1 VLGDDDRAAWIAD
14 VATPRPVPRGGLVD
28 RLRAS
33 TALRRVVPAPVAM
46 VLLDLAV
53 RASIR
58 VRPERLAQARAA
70 MAAVVVVDGV
80 VREDEWDQ
88 LAVRHLCAA
97 ARGWELMWRPWVL
110 TAMPV
115 EGLERLRE
123 VEPGRGVV
131 FSTLHYGALAGLA
144 ALPRAVG
151 SIDLVVGEHLAA
163 VQVPRGYNGYQIE
176 QSRRVSLEA
185 GFRIIRA
192 VGSTAVLTETLQA
205 GGRVLLNFDVPGT
218 YPVRFLGKTVELMNG
233 TARLA
238 EKTDSVV
245 VPVLPRPRG
254 RGWYVHLDEPIDPRE
269 HDSWQSVLQA
279 TADVHSRLVLAAP
292 EHLESPL
299 RDGGWAVATAD
310 GWRAKAGS

>member
-1 VLGDDDRAAWIAD
+1 
-14 VATPRPVPRGGLVD
+14 
-28 RLRAS
+28 
-33 TALRRVVPAPVAM
+33 
-46 VLLDLAV
+46 
-53 RASIR
+53 
-58 VRPERLAQARAA
+58 
-70 MAAVVVVDGV
+70 
-80 VREDEWDQ
+80 
-88 LAVRHLCAA
+88 
-97 ARGWELMWRPWVL
+97 MWRPRAL
-110 TAMPV
+110 LSMPV
-115 EGLERLRE
+115 EGLHHLQG

-131 FSTLHYGALAGLA
+131 FSTPHYGPLVGLA
-144 ALPRAVG
+144 ALPGAVG
-151 SIDLVVGEHLAA
+151 TIDAAVGEHLAA
-163 VQVPRGYNGYQIE
+163 ATVPAGYNGHQIE
-176 QSRRVSLEA
+176 QSRRVLVQG
-185 GFRIIRA
+185 GFRPVRA
-192 VGSTAVLTETLQA
+192 VASARTFTRTLTD

-245 VPVLPRPRG
+245 VPVIPRPRG